1 MKRIKLNNIK
11 ILILVFI
18 ILIVLFSIY
27 MINNGTITN
36 KLFET
41 QMKQEEETEISFFK
55 YEIYDNQDNENLK
68 VLVTITSTDNGI
80 EYIQTPN
87 GNKIYV
93 NGKMQ
98 FTIDHVCK
106 LAVDEIFKIKEV
118 NKEEVQEVLNV
129 TESGNEEAPFTIAN
143 ADQLQNITNN
153 PLLKRDSIYEVKECY
168 KLVNEINLSD
178 IEWKPIGEI
187 TESGNVIDSFSGQ
200 LDGNGYTIKNLTI
213 ESEASYQGLFACVSG
228 TLKNINIENF
238 VVKGKNNV
246 GSLAGYNTKEI
257 LNCTVKNSE
266 ITSTGNNVGGLI
278 GYSVGTVNENTT
290 VNINVKGNDNIG
302 GLVGNSSN
310 IISNNEVESIVNGHN
325 SVGGLV
331 GYSVSTVNNNVAE
344 VTVKAN
350 DNVGGLI
357 GLSGGATNNNK
368 VIVNIN
374 GNNSV
379 GGLIGSYSSLANGNV
394 VKGKIENSNSYVGG
408 LIGYFSI
415 GGANTYSMENNS
427 VNIDLNAVGNN
438 CGGLFGYINRSHGS
452 WTGKSRLYINQSYAN
467 ANIITEGNQAGG
479 LIGNAT
485 MNHTGN
491 QNRGACI
498 YLYLQNTFFLGSVQ
512 GEDNIGGLI
521 GYSYG
526 TGGSSSFGSSI
537 YNSYVNGSIKGK
549 NNVGAIFGYIYG
561 YDGVTSSYWVP
572 ETTGLNSCNYGTM
585 KNLANM
591 YNQSEFADWD
601 FNNIWNIDEGVS
613 MPYLREIEKPE
624 F

>member
-187 TESGNVIDSFSGQ
+187 TETGNVIDSFSGQ

-213 ESEASYQGLFACVSG
+213 GSEASYQGLFACVSG

-266 ITSTGNNVGGLI
+266 ITSTGDNVGGLI
-278 GYSVGTVNENTT
+278 GYSVGTVNKNTT
-290 VNINVKGNDNIG
+290 VNINVTGNDNIG

-310 IISNNEVESIVNGHN
+310 IISNNEIEAIVNGHN

-357 GLSGGATNNNK
+357 GLSGGLTNNNK

-379 GGLIGSYSSLANGNV
+379 GGLIGYYTSSANGNV
-394 VKGKIENSNSYVGG
+394 VKGKIENSNSNVGG
-408 LIGYFSI
+408 LIGQFAGSC
-415 GGANTYSMENNS
+415 NMEKNM
-427 VNIDLNAVGNN
+427 VNIELNAIGNN
-438 CGGLFGYINRSHGS
+438 CGGLFGYIGHSSGS
-452 WTGKSRLYINQSYAN
+452 WTNKLNFYITQSYAN
-467 ANIITEGNQAGG
+467 ANILTKGDNAGG
-479 LIGNAT
+479 LIGAT
-485 MNHTGN
+485 IMRHTGN
-491 QNRGACI
+491 QNRGATI
-498 YLYLQNTFFLGSVQ
+498 FLNLQNTFFMGSVQ
-512 GEDNIGGLI
+512 GKDNIGGLI
-521 GYSYG
+521 GSSQG
-526 TGGSSSFGSSI
+526 TGINAAYSFGSRI
-537 YNSYVNGSIKGK
+537 YNSYVNGNIKGE
-549 NNVGAIFGYIYG
+549 NNLGAIFGYKYG
-561 YDGVTSSYWVP
+561 HASTNLSYWVP
-572 ETTGLNSCNYGTM
+572 ETTGLNSCDDGIM

-591 YNQSEFADWD
+591 YNQNEFTNWD
-601 FNNIWNIDEGVS
+601 FNNIWNIDEGVT
-613 MPYLREIEKPE
+613 MPYLREVEKPE
-624 F
+624 FQ